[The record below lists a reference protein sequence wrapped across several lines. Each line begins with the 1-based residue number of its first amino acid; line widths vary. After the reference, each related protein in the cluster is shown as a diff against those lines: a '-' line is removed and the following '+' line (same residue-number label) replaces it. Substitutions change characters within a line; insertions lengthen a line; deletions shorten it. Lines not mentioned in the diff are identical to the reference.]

1 MTLEAADLARRV
13 RRVEMRSARLARG
26 RFGGAWHSVFKGQG
40 IDFHEVREYQEG
52 DDVRQIDWN
61 VTARLDRLFVKQF
74 VEERE
79 LTVIVAV
86 DTSASL
92 RVGSRMRL
100 KQDLAA
106 EFCATVAF
114 SAVHNHDRVGLYTFG
129 ESGYHYVPPA
139 RGRNHAARL
148 VRDLLVKGRD
158 GGAARVDEHVRILH
172 RLLPRHAIVF
182 LVSDF
187 LELPAMSA
195 LRAFHPHRDLIAVT
209 LLDPLDREL
218 PDVGWLEVQDPET
231 GHIRLID
238 THDAKLRARYAEAA
252 MRHHEL
258 RSRRFRE
265 AGVDQLVLET
275 DRSLIPAL
283 GGFFEKRARRRLR
296 PGGRRS

>member
-1 MTLEAADLARRV
+1 MTQEASDLARRI
-13 RRVEMRSARLARG
+13 RRVELRSTRLARG

-79 LTVIVAV
+79 LTVVVAV

-92 RVGSRMRL
+92 RVGSRVRL

-114 SAVHNHDRVGLYTFG
+114 SAVQNHDRVGLYTFDARG
-129 ESGYHYVPPA
+129 HRYVPPGK
-139 RGRNHAARL
+139 GRNHATRL
-148 VRDLLVKGRD
+148 LRDLLVQGRD
-158 GGAARVDEHVRILH
+158 GGATRIDENVRLLH

-187 LELPAMSA
+187 LELPSRAA
-195 LRAFHPHRDLIAVT
+195 LRAFHPHVDLIAVT
-209 LLDPLDREL
+209 LLDPVDRQL

-231 GHIRLID
+231 GVVRLID
-238 THDAKLRARYAEAA
+238 THDPRLRTRYAETAA
-252 MRHHEL
+252 RHHEARTRL
-258 RSRRFRE
+258 FRE

-275 DRSLIPAL
+275 DRPLVPVL
-283 GGFFEKRARRRLR
+283 GRFFEQRARRRLR
-296 PGGRRS
+296 PRRSRP